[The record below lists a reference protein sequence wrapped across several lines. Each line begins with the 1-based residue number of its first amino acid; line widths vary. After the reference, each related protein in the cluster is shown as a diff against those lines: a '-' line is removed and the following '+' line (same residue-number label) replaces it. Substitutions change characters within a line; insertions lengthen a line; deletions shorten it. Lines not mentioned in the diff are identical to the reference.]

1 MARWLKEG
9 LSQEEK
15 DTADAKVRA
24 TVEAIL
30 DDIKARGDAALRE
43 YSGKFDNW
51 APEKFRLSREEI
63 DACYGQVTDQNIED
77 IKFAQAQIRKF
88 AEIQKAA
95 LTDVEEETFP
105 GVILGHKMS
114 Q

>member
-43 YSGKFDNW
+43 YPK
-51 APEKFRLSREEI
+51 I
-63 DACYGQVTDQNIED
+63 
-77 IKFAQAQIRKF
+77 
-88 AEIQKAA
+88 
-95 LTDVEEETFP
+95 
-105 GVILGHKMS
+105 
-114 Q
+114 